1 MSMKLNAL
9 VIKLVFEIWKF
20 GVWGHGK
27 CKKKKKNDR
36 KKKKI
41 KATKK
46 KNCTDFFN
54 FLSKYFLIFL
64 NNKRKDK

>member
-1 MSMKLNAL
+1 MKSEN
-9 VIKLVFEIWKF
+9 LVFGDMEN
-20 GVWGHGK
+20 V
-27 CKKKKKNDR
+27 KKNDR

-46 KNCTDFFN
+46 NCTDFLN